1 MGLYQTKK
9 LLCSKGIYQKMKK
22 PHTEWENIF
31 ANNVSDKGL
40 IFKMYNELSK
50 LKQTTWLKNE

>member
-1 MGLYQTKK
+1 
-9 LLCSKGIYQKMKK
+9 MKK

-40 IFKMYNELSK
+40 IFKMYNKLRK
-50 LKQTTWLKNE
+50 LKQTT